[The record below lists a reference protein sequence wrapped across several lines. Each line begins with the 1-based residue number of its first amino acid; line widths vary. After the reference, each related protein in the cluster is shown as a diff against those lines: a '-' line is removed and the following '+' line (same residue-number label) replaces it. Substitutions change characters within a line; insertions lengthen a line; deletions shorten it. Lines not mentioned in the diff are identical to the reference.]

1 MGPGQRFTPFI
12 VSLCLLAPGAL
23 VAPLEDSRAHAEVPM
38 GSKPGADLGDDE
50 LGDVSRRIDS
60 ARRAFEQRLLA
71 PAADLQVSD
80 AARIFDDELVEL
92 AWELDRLDEV
102 GSPDRPGSWRLLVD
116 SVRDEIRLARA
127 RLDEVQVHAPELRIL
142 ARLQVEMELWVEKGQ
157 PQRAVDLHGRL
168 LPEEPDLLD
177 WPMLVRGRLRDVDR
191 TVIAIRSD
199 LAEERRGA
207 EPR

>member
-1 MGPGQRFTPFI
+1 
-12 VSLCLLAPGAL
+12 
-23 VAPLEDSRAHAEVPM
+23 M

-102 GSPDRPGSWRLLVD
+102 LSL
-116 SVRDEIRLARA
+116 I
-127 RLDEVQVHAPELRIL
+127 HI
-142 ARLQVEMELWVEKGQ
+142 
-157 PQRAVDLHGRL
+157 
-168 LPEEPDLLD
+168 
-177 WPMLVRGRLRDVDR
+177 
-191 TVIAIRSD
+191 
-199 LAEERRGA
+199 
-207 EPR
+207 